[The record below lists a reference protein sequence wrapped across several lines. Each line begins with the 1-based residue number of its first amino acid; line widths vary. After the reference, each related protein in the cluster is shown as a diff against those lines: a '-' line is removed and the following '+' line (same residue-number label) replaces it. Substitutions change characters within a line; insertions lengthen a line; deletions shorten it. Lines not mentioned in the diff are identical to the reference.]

1 MSIGDYLASSKTSKT
16 NHTKKSIVP
25 DFSETNHLIAYI
37 DGSYDKY
44 NQSVGSGGI
53 MFLNGNKETFSF
65 GTKDVKYTEFWNV
78 SGELLAAMHV
88 MEYAL
93 THGISKCSLYYD
105 YMGIEMWA
113 TKKWKRNNV
122 LTNEYAAF
130 CERIFP
136 HVKVYFHKVH
146 AHTGDTYN
154 EMADQL
160 AKAGAAISK

>member
-1 MSIGDYLASSKTSKT
+1 MEI
-16 NHTKKSIVP
+16 KK
-25 DFSETNHLIAYI
+25 H
-37 DGSYDKY
+37 
-44 NQSVGSGGI
+44 
-53 MFLNGNKETFSF
+53 FSF
-65 GTKDVKYTEFWNV
+65 GTRDAKYTEFWNV
-78 SGELLAAMHV
+78 SGELLAAIHV

-154 EMADQL
+154 EMADVL
-160 AKAGAAISK
+160 AKKGAGI

>member
-1 MSIGDYLASSKTSKT
+1 
-16 NHTKKSIVP
+16 
-25 DFSETNHLIAYI
+25 
-37 DGSYDKY
+37 
-44 NQSVGSGGI
+44 

-65 GTKDVKYTEFWNV
+65 GTKNVKYTEFWNV

-88 MEYAL
+88 MKYAL
-93 THGISKCSLYYD
+93 TRGISKCSLYYD

-122 LTNEYAAF
+122 LTNEYATF
-130 CERIFP
+130 CERVFP

-160 AKAGAAISK
+160 AKAGAAIGK

>member
-1 MSIGDYLASSKTSKT
+1 
-16 NHTKKSIVP
+16 
-25 DFSETNHLIAYI
+25 
-37 DGSYDKY
+37 
-44 NQSVGSGGI
+44 

-78 SGELLAAMHV
+78 SGELLAAKYV

-160 AKAGAAISK
+160 AKAGAAIGK

>member
-1 MSIGDYLASSKTSKT
+1 MYGEEILCC
-16 NHTKKSIVP
+16 KSRP
-25 DFSETNHLIAYI
+25 YARDFSEPDHLIAYI

-65 GTKDVKYTEFWNV
+65 GTRDAKYTEFWNV
-78 SGELLAAMHV
+78 SGELLAAKHV

-113 TKKWKRNNV
+113 TKKWKRNNI

-136 HVKVYFHKVH
+136 YVKVYFHKVH

-160 AKAGAAISK
+160 AKAGAAIGK